1 MTFLE
6 FAASV
11 IRSLAWPVAI
21 VALVLILQSPVK
33 KLLLSLTRFKYRDVE
48 IDFAREVAQLESRAK
63 AIDLKPRFRVR
74 AADEKTKDPA
84 HILRDATQLVD
95 EFPIPAV
102 ALAWTAVEH
111 ELMGAVYRL
120 AISADPPSESSA
132 SKSISI
138 LQESEYLDKEAYSF
152 LTRMRD
158 LRNMV
163 VHSHGPG
170 TRITSDDA
178 REFVAIA
185 DAMVE
190 RLASLERK

>member
-6 FAASV
+6 FIASV
-11 IRSLAWPVAI
+11 IHSLAWPAAI

-48 IDFAREVAQLESRAK
+48 IDFAQEVAELESRAK
-63 AIDLKPRFRVR
+63 AINLKPRFRDR
-74 AADEKTKDPA
+74 ATDEKKKDPA
-84 HILRDATQLVD
+84 QILIDAAQLVD

-132 SKSISI
+132 SKNISI
-138 LQESEYLDKEAYSF
+138 LQESEYLDEEAYTF
-152 LTRMRD
+152 LRTMRD
-158 LRNMV
+158 MRNMA

-170 TRITSDDA
+170 IRITSDDA

-190 RLASLERK
+190 RLASLKR